1 MNGSPQSTLSN
12 CTRFC
17 LTYSASLST
26 SMSWSGLWCPTPSP
40 PSVPSGHVS
49 WSCPLC
55 WPTLSPCQP
64 IPCWQSSTWP
74 RQSGTARQ
82 TMRRLTSLSRVSWWF
97 SGCWWQVSQSSSH
110 LSFQGILIIWKKL
123 QYRFSFSVSENS
135 CNVILL
141 SHLIYIPGI
150 ILLCLFFLLF
160 LGLIVLVIIQ
170 LASANS
176 IQEMPSQEW
185 NLDNLDEM
193 TTKIRKRNWRGLGL
207 RSIWPSRRSP
217 VVEPQ
222 SKCSVCSNLLS
233 PIEESCSKC
242 QEQYNRLSQVLP
254 GSVLSGDSFDLICR
268 RNVSYYISSHAY
280 YLF

>member
-1 MNGSPQSTLSN
+1 
-12 CTRFC
+12 
-17 LTYSASLST
+17 
-26 SMSWSGLWCPTPSP
+26 MS
-40 PSVPSGHVS
+40 H
-49 WSCPLC
+49 
-55 WPTLSPCQP
+55 
-64 IPCWQSSTWP
+64 
-74 RQSGTARQ
+74 
-82 TMRRLTSLSRVSWWF
+82 
-97 SGCWWQVSQSSSH
+97 SQSSLSPQWPCVMVVPALLTNIVSMSTHPMLAILYMAKAKWYRKTDYEKIDLAFKSVLMILWLLVAGLSIILTSVIPRYPHH
-110 LSFQGILIIWKKL
+110 LKETAIQIF
-123 QYRFSFSVSENS
+123 FSVSENS

-280 YLF
+280 CLF